1 MKKLFLVLVIFIM
14 FALPIF
20 AAENKDVVRVG
31 ICDNKFENLY
41 YSTITVGATSDYV
54 VYNKSN
60 MQVLA
65 SLPADKM
72 LKVNL
77 ENGKLGL
84 YSDELIK
91 SGIKDPI
98 GIKTVGLL
106 KVKDLKRAGKQAL
119 YRGEFEI
126 AVANNGHHGFNLINV
141 ILLEE
146 YLKGVVPNEMPVSF
160 GLEALK
166 AQTIAARNY
175 TLRPRTVI
183 YHNFDVCD
191 SVQSQ
196 VYFGADTENKL
207 SDRAVADTKGL
218 FALHDGHLI
227 LALYSSTPGGYTEN
241 YENVFLVPSWDTKK
255 VEHISYLIG
264 KPDKYVDLSSE
275 KDIEDFYSNCPDSYD
290 IGSRFYRW
298 QTEWTTAEL
307 EEILKKTLAKNA
319 KNGFISPLFSLDDF
333 GKLKDVKVLSRGVS
347 GKAISV
353 EIQTDKGNYV
363 VKKELIIRKIF
374 QKNGRMLNS
383 ANIIVK
389 NSYDECGNLTNIKFV
404 GGGFGHGV
412 GMSQYGAGN
421 MSADG
426 KKFNDILQHYYT
438 GISIGTFPVKMTSKS
453 DAVVQEFSS
462 PSGKGTLKI
471 ENPDDVKNFTFI
483 INDVEINLD
492 KDFLSAQ
499 NIFNLDKYIDKNNN
513 KIVFLPLHENKKT
526 LKAWVEVYGPK
537 E

>member
-1 MKKLFLVLVIFIM
+1 M

-20 AAENKDVVRVG
+20 ATEYKDTVRVG
-31 ICDNKFENLY
+31 IRDNKFENLY

-60 MQVLA
+60 LETLA
-65 SLPADKM
+65 TLPQDKM

-77 ENGKLGL
+77 ENGKLAL

-98 GIKTVGLL
+98 GIKTTGLL
-106 KVKDLKRAGKQAL
+106 IVKDLKRAGKQAF

-126 AVANNGHHGFNLINV
+126 AIANNGHSGFNLVNV

-146 YLKGVVPNEMPVSF
+146 YLKGVVPNEMPVCF

-166 AQTIAARNY
+166 AQTVAARNY

-191 SVQSQ
+191 SIQSQ
-196 VYFGADTENKL
+196 VYFGADTEQSLSNK
-207 SDRAVADTKGL
+207 AVEDTKGL

-227 LALYSSTPGGYTEN
+227 LALYSSTAGGCTES
-241 YENVFLVPSWDTKK
+241 YENVFLAPSWENK
-255 VEHISYLIG
+255 VVGPISYLVG
-264 KPDKYVDLSSE
+264 KSDKKVDLNTE
-275 KDIEDFYSNCPDSYD
+275 EDIENFYSNCSDSYD

-298 QTEWTTAEL
+298 QVEWSKAEL
-307 EEILKKTLAKNA
+307 EEILKKNLAKNA
-319 KNGFISPLFSLDDF
+319 KNGFISPLFNLNDF
-333 GKLKDVKVLSRGVS
+333 GSLTDIKVLSRGVS

-353 EIQTDKGNYV
+353 EFQTDKASYL
-363 VKKELIIRKIF
+363 VKKELVIRKIF
-374 QKNGRMLNS
+374 QKNGKMLNS

-389 NSYDECGNLTNIKFV
+389 NSYDECGNLTNIKLI

-412 GMSQYGAGN
+412 GMSQYGAGY
-421 MSADG
+421 MSAYG
-426 KKFNDILQHYYT
+426 KKFDDILQNYYT
-438 GISIGTFPVKMTSKS
+438 GIAIGTFAVELTSKS
-453 DAVVQEFSS
+453 DIITQEFSS
-462 PSGKGTLKI
+462 PSCKGTLVI
-471 ENPDDVKNFTFI
+471 ENPDDVKDLTVI
-483 INDVEINLD
+483 INDVEINLT
-492 KDFLSAQ
+492 KDYLSEQ
-499 NIFNLDKYIDKNNN
+499 NTFKLDRYIDKNN
-513 KIVFLPLHENKKT
+513 KIVFVPLHENKKT
-526 LKAWVEVYGPK
+526 LRVWIEVYRPK